1 MDLIIWRHAEA
12 VDKRE
17 GLADLERA
25 LTGRGQKQAARVGAW
40 LSARLPSDV
49 RILCS
54 PALRCQQTVL
64 GLTRRFEVRPELGPD
79 AEPAGIL
86 QACGW
91 PRAAHPVLVVGHQP
105 VLGELVARL
114 LAIEGGGCEIEKGAV
129 WWLRK
134 GEEGARAEA
143 VLRTVQS
150 PDLV

>member
-40 LSARLPSDV
+40 LSARLPSDA

-64 GLTRRFEVRPELGPD
+64 GLTRRFEVRAELGPD
-79 AEPAGIL
+79 AGPAAIL

-105 VLGELVARL
+105 ALGELVARL
-114 LAIEGGGCEIEKGAV
+114 LAIEGAGCEIEKGAV

>member
-12 VDKRE
+12 VDKTDD
-17 GLADLERA
+17 LADLERA
-25 LTGRGQKQAARVGAW
+25 LTRRGQKQASRVGAW

-54 PALRCQQTVL
+54 PALRCQQTTL

-79 AEPAGIL
+79 AGAAAIL
-86 QACGW
+86 ETCGW

-105 VLGELVARL
+105 ALGELVARL
-114 LAIEGGGCEIEKGAV
+114 LDIEGGQCEIEKGAV

-150 PDLV
+150 PDLI